1 MLNGKHLRL
10 GTLYLC
16 KNNGVVLLSSFSP
29 TTKHP
34 WQALIRSTGE
44 PLKIHYADDGSV
56 FDEHECPY
64 DLVKEYETETDTPE
78 HEVPEEFNVVTKPKH
93 YQLIPEKNIEVK
105 HIVAILADRLGTNGY
120 NGAFIADFAQMLQY
134 LMRFDEKNGK
144 EDLEKAK
151 EFLGGMLEK
160 YPDVQTLKGQK

>member
-1 MLNGKHLRL
+1 MLNSKELQLGKSYKSTEGDWYFIRKSDNSEYPFIGYNEEDEWHYTRDGKFDRGGDHELD
-10 GTLYLC
+10 
-16 KNNGVVLLSSFSP
+16 
-29 TTKHP
+29 
-34 WQALIRSTGE
+34 LIIPDEEYTEGST
-44 PLKIHYADDGSV
+44 
-56 FDEHECPY
+56 
-64 DLVKEYETETDTPE
+64 
-78 HEVPEEFNVVTKPKH
+78 EFNVVTKPKH

-151 EFLGGMLEK
+151 EFLGGMIEK

>member
-1 MLNGKHLRL
+1 MLNGKKLQV
-10 GTLYLC
+10 GKSYKSTEGDWYVIS
-16 KNNGVVLLSSFSP
+16 KSSNLEYPFIGSNEEDEWHY
-29 TTKHP
+29 TVDGKFNHGGDHELD
-34 WQALIRSTGE
+34 LI
-44 PLKIHYADDGSV
+44 I
-56 FDEHECPY
+56 PY
-64 DLVKEYETETDTPE
+64 EEYTESS
-78 HEVPEEFNVVTKPKH
+78 EEFNVVTKPKH
-93 YQLIPEKNIEVK
+93 YQLFPELNIEVK
-105 HIVAILADRLGTNGY
+105 DVVALLCNRLGTNGY

>member
-10 GTLYLC
+10 GALYLC
-16 KNNGVVLLSSFSP
+16 RNNGVVLLSSLSP
-29 TTKHP
+29 TTKRP

-56 FDEHECPY
+56 FDKYECPY
-64 DLVKEYETETDTPE
+64 DLLKEYETETDTPE

-93 YQLIPEKNIEVK
+93 YQLFPELSIEVK
-105 HIVAILADRLGTNGY
+105 HVVALLCNRLGTNGY

>member
-1 MLNGKHLRL
+1 MLNGKELQVGKSYKTR
-10 GTLYLC
+10 
-16 KNNGVVLLSSFSP
+16 
-29 TTKHP
+29 
-34 WQALIRSTGE
+34 
-44 PLKIHYADDGSV
+44 DGSTV
-56 FDEHECPY
+56 IITHFSENDVYPYKSEDATYTTEGFVWKDHE
-64 DLVKEYETETDTPE
+64 DNHMDIISEMHELNDDT
-78 HEVPEEFNVVTKPKH
+78 VEFNVVTKPKH